1 MKATLHIVTTAEG
14 QENQVTREATCELG
28 VDFAKI
34 YYQDEQAFVQVTI
47 EKGKV
52 EIFREGDY
60 GMKMLFQEKV
70 ATPVTLEIGGSVG
83 EITAETYRL
92 GYLISDTSC
101 LLHLHYA
108 LVFSESEKQEINLR
122 LHAKCL

>member
-1 MKATLHIVTTAEG
+1 MKTSLEIITTAEG
-14 QENQVTREATCELG
+14 KETKLQREATCEFG

-34 YYQDEQAFVQVTI
+34 YYQDGEAYVCVTI

-52 EIFREGDY
+52 EICRTGDY
-60 GMKMLFQEKV
+60 GMKMAFKEKEI
-70 ATPVTLEIGGSVG
+70 TPVSLEIGGSVG

-108 LVFSESEKQEINLR
+108 LLFSEEEKQEISLR
-122 LHAKCL
+122 LHAKRI